1 MQNALGQ
8 SAMETKQPKVVPNNT
23 LEVPLYRKI
32 APAPSGYVK
41 HQKESSSRGGETKQA
56 RQRHKETSG
65 TRLGRS
71 HKFQVLLHDTVVF
84 KESLTPTNVG
94 EDSFSTSSR
103 RHDERIIKRI
113 GVNAEAGYSIAPNV
127 QAKLCGGPA
136 APTCTPIHSAKRTP
150 AAGLGHSWQRRN
162 SKEAQGSGG
171 TSAPRRTSGRS
182 PPAKPQN
189 SMSQNAGTP
198 PTLGKRQKRHT
209 TDSNS
214 SSNSSKT
221 PTGRSRTNSHEDQ
234 KPTHPSSQQIV
245 DYSNGRTRSFR
256 KNSGWI
262 GCEGTSAAISVQP
275 IEPTSSQR
283 NSPSRNPVP
292 LLKKQCLVP
301 LDGRSRPVGRTV
313 AKPRTGPTQGKSVSY
328 RNGPTHGAGYQASW
342 EAEVG
347 CAQEPGMNIDRTQ
360 QQLPARM
367 VAWTHLHAPAMG
379 CENLLSAPTL
389 LGAGNFP
396 AESDTNDY

>member
-1 MQNALGQ
+1 
-8 SAMETKQPKVVPNNT
+8 METKQPN
-23 LEVPLYRKI
+23 LYRKI

-41 HQKESSSRGGETKQA
+41 PQKESSCRGETKQA
-56 RQRHKETSG
+56 RRGHKETSG

-71 HKFQVLLHDTVVF
+71 HKFATQLLPHDAVVF

-103 RHDERIIKRI
+103 RHDERTIKRI
-113 GVNAEAGYSIAPNV
+113 GVNADAGYSIAPNV

-136 APTCTPIHSAKRTP
+136 APTRTPIHSAKRTS
-150 AAGLGHSWQRRN
+150 AASPGHSWQRRS
-162 SKEAQGSGG
+162 SKEAQGSGS
-171 TSAPRRTSGRS
+171 TSAPRRTSGRA
-182 PPAKPQN
+182 PPAKLQN
-189 SMSQNAGTP
+189 SMSQDAGTL

-221 PTGRSRTNSHEDQ
+221 PTERSRTNSHEDQ
-234 KPTHPSSQQIV
+234 KPTHPSSP
-245 DYSNGRTRSFR
+245 NGRTRPFR

-262 GCEGTSAAISVQP
+262 GYEGTSAAISVQR
-275 IEPTSSQR
+275 IEPTYSQR
-283 NSPSRNPVP
+283 DSPSRNTVP

-328 RNGPTHGAGYQASW
+328 PNGPTHGPGYQTSW
-342 EAEVG
+342 EAEVA

-367 VAWTHLHAPAMG
+367 VAWAHLHAPAMG
-379 CENLLSAPTL
+379 CENMLSAPTL
-389 LGAGNFP
+389 PGAGNFP
-396 AESDTNDY
+396 GESDTNDY